1 MEPLNLL
8 QPYFGFN
15 QSISKI
21 AQFPTSELIHQSFL
35 PDTQKQGES
44 VASRVHIDPNPS
56 SLNHPSSNKLLL
68 WDDWWWSIACQLTN
82 FKVYMSESTLS
93 CIHHFSHNC
102 PHEGALLDWIA
113 GFLSQLSL
121 QRSLAWMNCSCNSA
135 KTLLGIHLKLSSL

>member
-68 WDDWWWSIACQLTN
+68 
-82 FKVYMSESTLS
+82 
-93 CIHHFSHNC
+93 
-102 PHEGALLDWIA
+102 
-113 GFLSQLSL
+113 
-121 QRSLAWMNCSCNSA
+121 
-135 KTLLGIHLKLSSL
+135 